1 MIMLKFIKTE
11 ERLNVLTHAIGV
23 LIGIVITPYF
33 LLFQSNLTLQAWI
46 GLAVYCFSFTFLFLA
61 STIYHA
67 VSGSLKVV
75 WRKIDHIAILFL
87 IAGTYTPVTLTVLF
101 ESSGLWMLIAI
112 WSIAFIG
119 LVFKLFYTGRFEI
132 LSLVIYLGMGW
143 LVIYDIETIWR
154 LFSSAALVYLILG
167 GLFYTV
173 GVYFYRL
180 KGVKEAHAI
189 WHIFVL
195 GGGISHIFMIQQILL
210 LG

>member
-1 MIMLKFIKTE
+1 MLKFIKTE

-33 LLFQSNLTLQAWI
+33 LFFQSNLALQVWI

-61 STIYHA
+61 STIYHT
-67 VSGSLKVV
+67 VSGNLKVV

-87 IAGTYTPVTLTVLF
+87 IAGTYTPVTLTILF

-112 WSIAFIG
+112 WSIALIG

-143 LVIYDIETIWR
+143 LVIFEIETIWR
-154 LFSSAALVYLILG
+154 LFSIAALVYLILG

-195 GGGISHIFMIQQILL
+195 GGGISHVFMIQQILL

>member
-1 MIMLKFIKTE
+1 MLKFIKTE

-33 LLFQSNLTLQAWI
+33 LFFQNNLTLQVWI

-61 STIYHA
+61 STIYHT

-101 ESSGLWMLIAI
+101 ESSGLWMLIAV
-112 WSIAFIG
+112 WSIAFMG
-119 LVFKLFYTGRFEI
+119 LIFKLFYTGRYEI

-143 LVIYDIETIWR
+143 LVVFDIETIWQ
-154 LFSSAALVYLILG
+154 LFSSTALLYLILG
-167 GLFYTV
+167 GVFYTV

-180 KGVKEAHAI
+180 KGLKETHAI

-195 GGGISHIFMIQQILL
+195 GGAISHVFMIQEILL

>member
-1 MIMLKFIKTE
+1 MLKFIKTE

-33 LLFQSNLTLQAWI
+33 LFFQKNLTLQVWI

-61 STIYHA
+61 STIYHT

-75 WRKIDHIAILFL
+75 LRKIDHIAILFL

-101 ESSGLWMLIAI
+101 ESSGLWMLIAV
-112 WSIAFIG
+112 WSIALIG
-119 LVFKLFYTGRFEI
+119 LIFKLFYTGRYEI

-143 LVIYDIETIWR
+143 LVVFDIETIWQ
-154 LFSSAALVYLILG
+154 LFSSTALFYLILG

-180 KGVKEAHAI
+180 KRLKETHAI

-195 GGGISHIFMIQQILL
+195 GGAISHVFMIQEILL

>member
-1 MIMLKFIKTE
+1 MLKFIKTE

-33 LLFQSNLTLQAWI
+33 LLFQSNLTLQVWI

-61 STIYHA
+61 STIYHS

-87 IAGTYTPVTLTVLF
+87 IAGTYTPVTLIVLF

-143 LVIYDIETIWR
+143 LVIFEIETIWR
-154 LFSSAALVYLILG
+154 LFSIAALVYLILG

-195 GGGISHIFMIQQILL
+195 GGGISHVFMIQQILL

>member
-1 MIMLKFIKTE
+1 MLKFIKTE

-33 LLFQSNLTLQAWI
+33 LFFQKNLTLQVWI

-61 STIYHA
+61 STIYHT

-101 ESSGLWMLIAI
+101 KSLGLWMLIAV
-112 WSIAFIG
+112 WSIALIG
-119 LVFKLFYTGRFEI
+119 LIFKLFYTGRYEI

-143 LVIYDIETIWR
+143 LVVFDIETIWQ
-154 LFSSAALVYLILG
+154 LFSSTALFYLILG

-180 KGVKEAHAI
+180 KGLKETHAI

-195 GGGISHIFMIQQILL
+195 GGAISHVFMIQEILL